1 MEYRRIRL
9 VRVGKCQ
16 VIDFAA
22 KELAKY
28 LKAADKALVVDEL
41 LVEKEPSEGKIL
53 VLKVSESLAGD
64 LGIRNAKLD
73 DGYKI
78 SVKNDVG
85 VIEGTNSRSVLLGAY
100 RFLKELGF
108 AFTRPGKNG
117 DRVPCELKK
126 EYEINVCEKASY
138 RHRGVTIEGSDT
150 YQNIVDI
157 IDYIPKCGM
166 NEYFIQFWVPGTFF
180 DRWYGHATNPFLEPE
195 EISRETVEG
204 FVASFEEEMAR
215 RGICYHKTGHGWTCE
230 PFGLEGTT
238 WDNTVKYNVTDQQ
251 RTYLAEVNGKRELWG
266 NVPLNTNLCYSNPEV
281 RDKITSAIRD
291 YSIANPQIDVIHF
304 WLADGTN
311 NHCECENCRKKRPSD
326 WYVQMLNELD
336 EKLTAAGLTTRIVFL
351 IYVDLL
357 WEPQVERIKNPDR
370 FILMF
375 APITRYYGVNYSDSK
390 KFTGDLPPYER
401 NHMKMPKDLGENLAR
416 LEKWQEQFEGDAFIF
431 DYHLQWAYVADPGAE
446 LAAKN
451 MFEDMCYLEN
461 MKLDGNVSCEV
472 QRCFFPSALEF
483 YCLGEALWNN
493 KQKFE
498 DVKKSYYEQVY
509 GEKGK
514 AVEDYLSEI
523 SYQFTIY
530 TNHARKAAPG
540 KKQFDSNFD
549 FEESGALYRPE
560 GLPFIRDYEKMLA
573 DVDAFLPTIEEGIAK
588 NDQMSEDWKLMKIH
602 ADYVKKLA
610 QVLKATDDQDMNAQK
625 AALEDLIEYVNLN
638 ELAAQEVL
646 DGDNVVRQLRGHIGG
661 SF

>member
-53 VLKVSESLAGD
+53 VLKVSDTLAEE
-64 LGIRNAKLD
+64 LGVQNVKFD

-85 VIEGTNSRSVLLGAY
+85 VIEGTNCRSVLLGAY

-108 AFTRPGKNG
+108 AFVRPGKQG
-117 DRVPCELKK
+117 DRIPAQLKK
-126 EYEINVCEKASY
+126 EYEINICEKASY
-138 RHRGVTIEGSDT
+138 RHRGITIEGSDT
-150 YQNIVDI
+150 YQNIADV

-180 DRWYGHATNPFLEPE
+180 DRWYGHATNPYLEAE
-195 EISRETVEG
+195 EINREVVEG
-204 FVASFEEEMAR
+204 FVGSLEEEITR
-215 RGICYHKTGHGWTCE
+215 RGIIYHKTGHGWTCE
-230 PFGLEGTT
+230 PFGIEGTT
-238 WDNTVKYNVTDQQ
+238 WDNTIKYNITDEQ
-251 RTYLAEVNGKRELWG
+251 RAYLAEVNGKRELWG

-311 NHCECENCRKKRPSD
+311 NHCECANCQKKIPAD
-326 WYVQMLNELD
+326 WYVMMLNELD
-336 EKLTAAGLTTRIVFL
+336 EKLTAAGLDTRIVCL

-357 WEPQVERIKNPDR
+357 WEPKELEIKNQDR
-370 FILMF
+370 FFLMF
-375 APITRYYGVNYSDSK
+375 APITRFYGDNYSDAP
-390 KFTGDLPPYER
+390 KFEGELVPYNR
-401 NHMKMPKDLGENLAR
+401 NKNKMPSGLGENLAR
-416 LEKWQEQFEGDAFIF
+416 LDKWKEMFHGDSFIF
-431 DYHLQWAYVADPGAE
+431 DYHLQWAYIADPGCE

-451 MFEDMCYLEN
+451 MFEDMCYLDT
-461 MKLDGNVSCEV
+461 MKLNGNVSCQV
-472 QRCFFPSALEF
+472 NRCYFPSALEL

-498 DVKKSYYEQVY
+498 DVVTSYYQQMF
-509 GEKGK
+509 GDQGK
-514 AVEDYLSEI
+514 TVQDYLSEI
-523 SYQFTIY
+523 SYQFTLY
-530 TNHARKAAPG
+530 TYYARKKAPVEKEPG
-540 KKQFDSNFD
+540 RV
-549 FEESGALYRPE
+549 YRPE
-560 GLPFIRDYEKMLA
+560 GLKYVRDYDKVLA
-573 DVDAFLPTIEEGIAK
+573 DVDAFLPTIEAGIAK

-602 ADYVKKLA
+602 ADYVKKMA
-610 QVLKATDDQDMNAQK
+610 DICKALDEDDEEAKNAAIAELQD
-625 AALEDLIEYVNLN
+625 YVNKN
-638 ELAAQEVL
+638 ELAAQSAL
-646 DGDNVVRQLRGHIGG
+646 DGDNIVRQLPHLGG
-661 SF
+661 CY